1 MPVVETMR
9 CSNVPSN
16 VPGSRSINDKHN
28 FFCIILNS
36 FSAQTD
42 KTDDKRYDL
51 EVKTQKTAK
60 EIAELETR
68 IKGIKGKFFYHT
80 PYLAGPDL
88 VTRPGLIRPVTQV

>member
-1 MPVVETMR
+1 MFE
-9 CSNVPSN
+9 
-16 VPGSRSINDKHN
+16 RSIERSRFTFYWTH
-28 FFCIILNS
+28 

-68 IKGIKGKFFYHT
+68 IKGIKGKFFYHA

-88 VTRPGLIRPVTQV
+88 VTRPGLFRPVILV